1 MNIQR
6 VNRNSGSV
14 SPFKITGIVLV
25 IFIVGLVSGITLLQ
39 LTPSNNN
46 IDLNDINLT
55 EDLKIEKCEI
65 WVIND
70 LTYSQAGILLVNE
83 ENVPTKITEIT
94 IKGIECPWSN
104 VYFWKTNIFSVEGDF
119 EPCSNDL
126 SGSTVSI
133 DVEGEEQ
140 VFQQATQDIILE
152 SFQAMVLYLKEPVDI
167 SQPDVPNIV
176 TLAVFTEKSMFSEE
190 ISLAPTT
197 IGFIGSAELYKANV
211 NFVDESGVKKITIDI
226 GNSGISNT
234 RIVGTYVGT
243 SASTTQSLSTTPAT
257 PISLSAGS
265 IVSFNVTYTWSAGET
280 YYFRVVPEDGQLT
293 LTFQEQTPQ

>member
-1 MNIQR
+1 MNIHR

-14 SPFKITGIVLV
+14 SPLKITGIVLV
-25 IFIVGLVSGITLLQ
+25 IFIVGLVSGITLLL

-46 IDLNDINLT
+46 IDFNDINLT

-140 VFQQATQDIILE
+140 VFQQATQDII
-152 SFQAMVLYLKEPVDI
+152 
-167 SQPDVPNIV
+167 
-176 TLAVFTEKSMFSEE
+176 
-190 ISLAPTT
+190 
-197 IGFIGSAELYKANV
+197 
-211 NFVDESGVKKITIDI
+211 
-226 GNSGISNT
+226 
-234 RIVGTYVGT
+234 
-243 SASTTQSLSTTPAT
+243 
-257 PISLSAGS
+257 
-265 IVSFNVTYTWSAGET
+265 
-280 YYFRVVPEDGQLT
+280 
-293 LTFQEQTPQ
+293 

>member
-1 MNIQR
+1 MNIHR

-14 SPFKITGIVLV
+14 SPLKITGIVLV
-25 IFIVGLVSGITLLQ
+25 IFIVGLVSGITLLL

-46 IDLNDINLT
+46 IDFNDINLT

-190 ISLAPTT
+190 ISLVPTT

-243 SASTTQSLSTTPAT
+243 SASVSYTHLTLPTTPY
-257 PISLSAGS
+257 
-265 IVSFNVTYTWSAGET
+265 V
-280 YYFRVVPEDGQLT
+280 
-293 LTFQEQTPQ
+293 